1 MKDNQLLSED
11 KFWGVVGHLASLQ
24 HEIDVDQTCN
34 EFSLSFAQ
42 LKSFIEL
49 LRSANYKI
57 ELESQGRK
65 LLPPKKGEKFDP
77 NFSLVDWLEF
87 QAHYPAFS
95 PLDIFDHTPDSN
107 SLTLCDGQEHSIS
120 NLLVSIEKAIAQ
132 SFVIDFE
139 SNNESSAMTR
149 ILARRVVYLDGV
161 LCIVGERTSNKSL
174 AYFECESIEKIQ
186 VREERQEPLFSLS
199 EVEEFI
205 SSMRSMGD
213 HSERLVLKIFSFTK
227 FQMNLEHQFFEN
239 PCTFNNSSGD
249 MIWAATVEPNDKI
262 FDWIISLGSD
272 VEIFESSHFKR
283 KFLKYCESK
292 LKQLA

>member
-1 MKDNQLLSED
+1 MKDNQLLSEE

-24 HEIDVDQTCN
+24 TEIDVDQACS

-42 LKSFIEL
+42 LESFIEL
-49 LRSANYKI
+49 LRSANYEI

-65 LLPPKKGEKFDP
+65 LLPPKKVEKFHP

-95 PLDIFDHTPDSN
+95 PLDIFDHTPHSN
-107 SLTLCDGQEHSIS
+107 NLMLCDTQEHLTS
-120 NLLVSIEKAIAQ
+120 NLLALVEEAITQ
-132 SFVIDFE
+132 SFVIDLE
-139 SNNESSAMTR
+139 STNKNRVMTR

-161 LCIVGERTSNKSL
+161 LCIVGERASNKSL
-174 AYFECESIEKIQ
+174 VYFECESIEKIQ
-186 VREERQEPLFSLS
+186 VREEKQEPLFSLS

-227 FQMNLEHQFFEN
+227 FQLNLEHQFFEK

-249 MIWAATVEPNDKI
+249 IIWAATVEPNEKI
-262 FDWIISLGSD
+262 FDWIISLGND